1 MWVNIP
7 CIDPGGCH
15 RCSLRIFVVSPIRCM
30 LNLFRNLWLWKLMGI
45 SIVHQ
50 SMSMNSVVL
59 HSLDFCSMDKMV
71 GGYLGRLRFCS
82 PFDGLS
88 GFVAVDLRCCMLR
101 QAAGWVL
108 PLAIF
113 KEDILSKVFYFKS
126 ALLPVFH
133 FCSYDKFEKVF
144 YIYRLY
150 STVWIW

>member
-1 MWVNIP
+1 MFFEDFC
-7 CIDPGGCH
+7 CISDRMH
-15 RCSLRIFVVSPIRCM
+15 VEFMEIDR
-30 LNLFRNLWLWKLMGI
+30 I

-108 PLAIF
+108 PLAIL
-113 KEDILSKVFYFKS
+113 KDILSKVFYFKS
-126 ALLPVFH
+126 GSLIACIPFLF
-133 FCSYDKFEKVF
+133 
-144 YIYRLY
+144 I
-150 STVWIW
+150 